1 MVVRPAVNRDAVGS
15 SPTFPANYARQALL
29 AMQPPCKRMTWGSI
43 PQMGT
48 NLSPHGQQP
57 LRAFSCLSRI
67 IASTMPT
74 TQPAK
79 RTPHMDQTFI
89 NWALGILGMLGG
101 FLLNAVW
108 QSVKDLQEADKE
120 LAEKVASVDKL
131 VAGDYVRRDE
141 FQDMTKALFSKLDR
155 IEDKVDRKIDK

>member
-1 MVVRPAVNRDAVGS
+1 MIMLMI
-15 SPTFPANYARQALL
+15 LL
-29 AMQPPCKRMTWGSI
+29 
-43 PQMGT
+43 
-48 NLSPHGQQP
+48 N
-57 LRAFSCLSRI
+57 
-67 IASTMPT
+67 ASTMPT

-79 RTPHMDQTFI
+79 RTPNMDQTFI
-89 NWALGILGMLGG
+89 NWALGILSMLGG